1 MPDLNKL
8 PLKSKKFLAYLVAD
22 FGWKILIGY
31 TIWKEESKEQ
41 IGYTTFLI
49 LLSMIV
55 TAGFIQIGY
64 ILGQAML
71 DKYAAS
77 IVEIFDNDDDDSDEK
92 KKIIKS

>member
-8 PLKSKKFLAYLVAD
+8 PLKSKKFLAYLIAD
-22 FGWKILIGY
+22 CGWKILIGY
-31 TIWKEESKEQ
+31 TIWKEEAKNE
-41 IGYTTFLI
+41 IGDTTFLI

-77 IVEIFDNDDDDSDEK
+77 IVEIFDNDDDDEK

>member
-1 MPDLNKL
+1 MSNLNKL
-8 PLKSKKFLAYLVAD
+8 PLKSKKFLAYLIAD

-31 TIWKEESKEQ
+31 VVWQEESKKE

-49 LLSMIV
+49 LLAMII

-77 IVEIFDNDDDDSDEK
+77 IVEIFDKDDEDK
-92 KKIIKS
+92 KEVLKD

>member
-1 MPDLNKL
+1 MSDLNKL
-8 PLKSKKFLAYLVAD
+8 PLKSKKFLAYLIAD

-77 IVEIFDNDDDDSDEK
+77 IVEIFDKDEEDKSK
-92 KKIIKS
+92 KEIIKD

>member
-1 MPDLNKL
+1 MSDLNKL
-8 PLKSKKFLAYLVAD
+8 PLKSKKFLAYLIAD

-31 TIWKEESKEQ
+31 TIYKEEAKNE

-77 IVEIFDNDDDDSDEK
+77 IVEIFDNDDDDK
-92 KKIIKS
+92 KKKEIIKS

>member
-1 MPDLNKL
+1 MSNLNKL

-31 TIWKEESKEQ
+31 VVWQEESKKE

-49 LLSMIV
+49 LLAMII

-77 IVEIFDNDDDDSDEK
+77 IVEIFDKDDDDKSK
-92 KKIIKS
+92 KEIIKD